1 MTPFWLETMRTINL
15 TVKLGNLEQEVI
27 QANNN
32 DWMFQFNVPYTL
44 AKVQG
49 EVLDKLNFWYKGC
62 LYFASDVYWCGCLT
76 LEPWCW
82 LTGALRGPLPR
93 GVPGILQNDHFA
105 FLSDIGTTRLNH

>member
-49 EVLDKLNFWYKGC
+49 EVLDKLNFWYEGC

-93 GVPGILQNDHFA
+93 GVPGIL
-105 FLSDIGTTRLNH
+105 